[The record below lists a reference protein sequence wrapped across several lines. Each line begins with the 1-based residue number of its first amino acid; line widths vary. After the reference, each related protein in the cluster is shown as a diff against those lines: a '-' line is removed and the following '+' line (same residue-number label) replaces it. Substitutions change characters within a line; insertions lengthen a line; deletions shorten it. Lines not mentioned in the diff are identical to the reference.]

1 MNTEGRL
8 HDCLSLMQTLM
19 QYRQQPIYG
28 QLRRVWERYSMLHV
42 DVLLLVYHFARNC
55 VGHIVEIG
63 AFLGGSTLAA
73 ALGIRDSARDK
84 ALVAIEPGGK
94 LKHDRLGTKN
104 ILRDLERN
112 LAKHGVSEMV
122 TLIRGY
128 SFEENTIS
136 AVRQRLGSDPI
147 GLLIIDADGGVQRDI
162 DCYAERLADGCW
174 LVIDDYAGPAQN
186 IKVTPTRR
194 DVDALVAQ
202 GCLETLGFYGWGTW
216 IGRWR
221 KAIPLDRQQDG

>member
-1 MNTEGRL
+1 MSNEDRL
-8 HDCLSLMQTLM
+8 KDCLSLMQSLM
-19 QYRQQPIYG
+19 QYRQEPIYG

-42 DVLLLVYHFARNC
+42 DVLLLVYHFAKNC

-73 ALGIRDSARDK
+73 ALGVRDSGRDK
-84 ALVAIEPGGK
+84 ALIAIEPGGK
-94 LKHDRLGTKN
+94 LKHERLGTKN

-112 LAKHGVSEMV
+112 LAKHGISEMV
-122 TLIRGY
+122 TLIKGH
-128 SFEENTIS
+128 SFEVPTIS

-162 DCYAERLADGCW
+162 NCYAEHLADGCW
-174 LVIDDYAGPAQN
+174 LVIDDYAGPAVN

-194 DVDALVAQ
+194 DVDALVVE
-202 GCLETLGFYGWGTW
+202 GRLETLGFYGWGTW
-216 IGRWR
+216 IGRWLA
-221 KAIPLDRQQDG
+221 KAYSS

>member
-1 MNTEGRL
+1 MNAEGQL

-42 DVLLLVYHFARNC
+42 DVLLLVYHFAGNC

-73 ALGIRDSARDK
+73 ALGVRDSGRDK

-94 LKHDRLGTKN
+94 LKHERLGTKN

-128 SFEENTIS
+128 SFEESTIS

-147 GLLIIDADGGVQRDI
+147 GLLIVDADGGVQRDI
-162 DCYAERLADGCW
+162 GCYAERLADGCW
-174 LVIDDYAGPAQN
+174 LVIDDYTGPAEN

-202 GCLETLGFYGWGTW
+202 GCFETLGFYGWGTW

-221 KAIPLDRQQDG
+221 QKSYSS